1 MNVLLTSAG
10 RRAYLV
16 EYFREALAGQGQVIC
31 ANSDAFAPA
40 MRCADVA
47 VPVLRSDHPDYP
59 HQVLDLCQRYRVGV
73 VTSLHD
79 LDLYVLSQYKKDFSA
94 IDCRPVLPEPE
105 IARMAL
111 DKHEMNQSLGAC
123 GLALPWSSLHV
134 EEALE
139 ALEAGVIRWPLIVKH
154 RSGFGSEGLFHCAD
168 QADLLYAVSRTNREN
183 RLVDR
188 FYLPTVEPARAALI
202 QERVLGKEFRLGIVS
217 DFSGKLE
224 GVTRT
229 EIHAMRS
236 GESDSATS
244 CTTEEVQE
252 LGATLSELLRVP
264 GFCGI
269 DYLEHEG
276 RQLIID
282 INPRFTGD
290 YPFSH
295 QAGLNVPRA
304 LVAWARGQTPAPEWL
319 RSAPGI
325 RGYKDIFLR
334 SW

>member
-1 MNVLLTSAG
+1 MNILLTSAG
-10 RRAYLV
+10 RRSYLV
-16 EYFREALAGQGQVIC
+16 EYFREALAGEGQVIC
-31 ANSDAFAPA
+31 ANSDPFAPA

-59 HQVLDLCQRYRVGV
+59 HQVLDLCQQHQVGL

-79 LDLYVLSQYKKDFSA
+79 LDLFVLSQYKKNFLA
-94 IDCRPVLPEPE
+94 TDCRPVFPEPE

-111 DKHEMNQSLGAC
+111 DKHEMNQTLGAC
-123 GLALPWSSLHV
+123 GLAVPWSSLHV

-139 ALEAGVIRWPLIVKH
+139 ALEAGLIRWPLIVKH

-183 RLVDR
+183 RLVDS
-188 FYLPTVEPARAALI
+188 FYRPKVEPAQAALI
-202 QERVLGKEFRLGIVS
+202 QERVVGQEFCLGLVS
-217 DFSGKLE
+217 DFSGTLQ
-224 GVTRT
+224 GVTRA

-236 GESDSATS
+236 GESDSATT
-244 CTTEEVQE
+244 CTIDEVQE
-252 LGATLSELLRVP
+252 LGTTLSGLLRVP
-264 GFCGI
+264 GFCGV

-290 YPFSH
+290 YPFAH
-295 QAGLNVPRA
+295 QAGLNVPRV
-304 LVAWARGQTPAPEWL
+304 LIAWAHGEIPNPEWL
-319 RSAPGI
+319 LSEPGV
-325 RGYKDIFLR
+325 RGYKDIVLR
-334 SW
+334 PW